1 MRKFILVGFLVILV
15 TITLQGCVYTNIT
28 TPLDINLNRT
38 ELGSKVGESS
48 WQSVLWLFAWGD
60 AGTKEAAK
68 NGQITT
74 VNHADSKQFMVL
86 LGVYRKVTT
95 VVYGD

>member
-1 MRKFILVGFLVILV
+1 MRKSNSIGLLAILIA
-15 TITLQGCVYTNIT
+15 ITLQGCVYTNIT
-28 TPLDINLNRT
+28 TPLDVNLDRT

-48 WQSVLWLFAWGD
+48 WQSVLWLVAWGD
-60 AGTKEAAK
+60 AGTQAAAE

-74 VNHADSKQFMVL
+74 VNHADTRQFMVF